1 MITYTVYSEAGG
13 TYKTTTTANTAV
25 AHARDGLDVLAI
37 DLDPQEG
44 SLSYIFDVDE
54 DKRDGDADN
63 LARHMI
69 DRPNGAFEALVHTTH
84 EGVDV
89 IPSHAM
95 LENLSSLL
103 DRAQEIEE
111 MSHGAD
117 DYQYE
122 RYRQLHRVLAENDV
136 PETYDV
142 VVIDPQATASDALY
156 NAIYATRTLV
166 SPVEL
171 SGKGSLS
178 LAGLDDLVWNLE
190 RELEIEVGVAAVV
203 PGNVGRTRANA
214 RYREELEDA
223 GWEVPV
229 VIGERESMMQEMWDA
244 QASAFEVVESAYV
257 DGRAGRRRERE
268 REQETLEKYREL
280 ARHLETTFEGE

>member
-25 AHARDGLDVLAI
+25 AHARDGLGVLAI
-37 DLDPQEG
+37 DMDPQEG

-54 DKRDGDADN
+54 RKKEGDADN
-63 LARHMI
+63 LVRHMI
-69 DRPNGAFEALVHTTH
+69 DRPNGAFEDLVHSTR
-84 EGVDV
+84 EGVDI

-117 DYQYE
+117 DYQYD
-122 RYRQLHRVLAENDV
+122 RYQQLHRVLADNGV
-136 PETYDV
+136 PDAYDV
-142 VVIDPQATASDALY
+142 VMVDPQATASDALY
-156 NAIYATRTLV
+156 NAIFATRTLV

-178 LAGLDDLVWNLE
+178 LDGLDDLVWNLE
-190 RELEIEVGVAAVV
+190 TELGIDVGVAAVV
-203 PGNVGRTRANA
+203 PGNVGQTRANA
-214 RYREELEDA
+214 RYRQELEDA
-223 GWEVPV
+223 GWDVPV

-244 QASAFEVVESAYV
+244 QASAFTVVEDATV
-257 DGRAGRRRERE
+257 DGQPGERRERD
-268 REQETLEKYREL
+268 REQDTLDKYREL
-280 ARHLETTFEGE
+280 ARHIESTFGR

>member
-1 MITYTVYSEAGG
+1 VITYTVYSEAGG

-229 VIGERESMMQEMWDA
+229 VIGERESLMQEMWDA

-268 REQETLEKYREL
+268 REQETLKKYREL

>member
-229 VIGERESMMQEMWDA
+229 VIGERESLMQEMWDA

>member
-1 MITYTVYSEAGG
+1 VITYTVYSEAGG

-142 VVIDPQATASDALY
+142 VLIDPQATASDALY

-223 GWEVPV
+223 GWDVPV
-229 VIGERESMMQEMWDA
+229 VIGERESLMQEMWDA

-268 REQETLEKYREL
+268 REQETLEKYQEL
-280 ARHLETTFEGE
+280 ARHLEATFEGG

>member
-13 TYKTTTTANTAV
+13 TYKTTTAANTAV
-25 AHARDGLDVLAI
+25 SHARHGYDVLLV

-44 SLSYIFDVDE
+44 SLSYIFEADE
-54 DKRDGDADN
+54 DKKDGDADN
-63 LARHMI
+63 LVRHMI
-69 DRPNGAFEALVHTTH
+69 DRPNGDFADLVHETD

-89 IPSHAM
+89 VPSHAM

-111 MSHGAD
+111 MSHDSDTFA
-117 DYQYE
+117 YN
-122 RYRQLHRVLAENDV
+122 RYHQLHRVLAENGV
-136 PETYDV
+136 PDEYDV
-142 VVIDPQATASDALY
+142 LVIDPQATASDALY

-178 LAGLDDLVWNLE
+178 LEGLDDLVWNLE
-190 RELEIEVGVAAVV
+190 AELDIEVGVAAVV

-214 RYREELEDA
+214 RYRQQLEDA
-223 GWEVPV
+223 GWDVPV
-229 VIGERESMMQEMWDA
+229 LVGERESMMQEMWDA
-244 QASAFEVVESAYV
+244 RSSAFTVVEEAYV
-257 DGRAGRRRERE
+257 DGTPGERRERD
-268 REQETLEKYREL
+268 REKETLEKYHDL
-280 ARHLETTFEGE
+280 ATHLEATFEG

>member
-1 MITYTVYSEAGG
+1 VITYTVYSEAGG

-203 PGNVGRTRANA
+203 PGKVGRN
-214 RYREELEDA
+214 REN
-223 GWEVPV
+223 
-229 VIGERESMMQEMWDA
+229 ER
-244 QASAFEVVESAYV
+244 
-257 DGRAGRRRERE
+257 
-268 REQETLEKYREL
+268 
-280 ARHLETTFEGE
+280 

>member
-63 LARHMI
+63 LVRHMI
-69 DRPNGAFEALVHTTH
+69 DRPNGAFEDLVHETD

-89 IPSHAM
+89 IPGHAM

-117 DYQYE
+117 DYEYD

-136 PETYDV
+136 PERYDV

-178 LAGLDDLVWNLE
+178 LEGLDDLVWNLE
-190 RELEIEVGVAAVV
+190 GELGIEVGVAAVV

-229 VIGERESMMQEMWDA
+229 VIGERESLMQEMWDA

-257 DGRAGRRRERE
+257 DGEPGQRRERE
-268 REQETLEKYREL
+268 REQDTLEKYREL
-280 ARHLETTFEGE
+280 ARHLEGTFER

>member
-37 DLDPQEG
+37 DMDPQEG

-54 DKRDGDADN
+54 RKKEGDADN
-63 LARHMI
+63 LVRHMI
-69 DRPNGAFEALVHTTH
+69 DRPNGDFGDLVHSTD

-117 DYQYE
+117 DYEYD
-122 RYRQLHRVLAENDV
+122 RYQQLHRVLAENGV
-136 PETYDV
+136 PEKYDV
-142 VVIDPQATASDALY
+142 VMVDPQATASDALY
-156 NAIYATRTLV
+156 NAIFATRTLV

-178 LAGLDDLVWNLE
+178 LEGLDDLVWNLE
-190 RELEIEVGVAAVV
+190 SELGIEVGVAAVV
-203 PGNVGRTRANA
+203 PGNVGQTRANA
-214 RYREELEDA
+214 RYRQELEDA

-229 VIGERESMMQEMWDA
+229 VVGERESMMQEMWDA
-244 QASAFEVVESAYV
+244 QASAFTVVEDAYV
-257 DGRAGRRRERE
+257 DGEPGERRDRDREE
-268 REQETLEKYREL
+268 DTLEKYREL
-280 ARHLETTFEGE
+280 AGHIESTFEG

>member
-1 MITYTVYSEAGG
+1 VITYTVYSEAGG

>member
-37 DLDPQEG
+37 DMDPQEG

-54 DKRDGDADN
+54 RKKEGDADN
-63 LARHMI
+63 LVRHMI
-69 DRPNGAFEALVHTTH
+69 DRPNGDFEDLVRSTD

-117 DYQYE
+117 DYEYD
-122 RYRQLHRVLAENDV
+122 RYQQLHRVLAENDV
-136 PETYDV
+136 PEEYDV
-142 VVIDPQATASDALY
+142 VMVDPQATASDALY
-156 NAIYATRTLV
+156 NAIFATRTLV

-178 LAGLDDLVWNLE
+178 LDGLDDLVWNLE
-190 RELEIEVGVAAVV
+190 SELGIEVGVAAVV

-214 RYREELEDA
+214 RYRQELEDA
-223 GWEVPV
+223 GWDVPV
-229 VIGERESMMQEMWDA
+229 VVGERESMMQEMWDA
-244 QASAFEVVESAYV
+244 QASAFTVVEDAYV
-257 DGRAGRRRERE
+257 DGEPGERRERE
-268 REQETLEKYREL
+268 REQDTLEKYREL
-280 ARHLETTFEGE
+280 ADHVESTFRR

>member
-25 AHARDGLDVLAI
+25 AHARDGLDVLAV
-37 DLDPQEG
+37 DMDPQEG

-54 DKRDGDADN
+54 DKNDGDADN
-63 LARHMI
+63 LVRHMI
-69 DRPNGAFEALVHTTH
+69 DRPSGEFEDLVHSTD

-111 MSHGAD
+111 MSHGGD
-117 DYQYE
+117 DYEYE
-122 RYRQLHRVLAENDV
+122 RYSQLQRVLAENDV
-136 PETYDV
+136 PENYDV
-142 VVIDPQATASDALY
+142 LMIDPQATASDALY

-178 LAGLDDLVWNLE
+178 LDGLDDLVWNLE
-190 RELEIEVGVAAVV
+190 AELDIEVGVAAVV
-203 PGNVGRTRANA
+203 PGNVGQTRANA
-214 RYREELEDA
+214 RYRRELEDA
-223 GWEVPV
+223 GWDVPV

-244 QASAFEVVESAYV
+244 QASAFTVVEDAYV
-257 DGRAGRRRERE
+257 DGEPGERRDRERE
-268 REQETLEKYREL
+268 RETLEQYREL
-280 ARHLETTFEGE
+280 ARHIEATFER

>member
-37 DLDPQEG
+37 DMDPQEG

-54 DKRDGDADN
+54 RKKEGDADN
-63 LARHMI
+63 LVRHMI
-69 DRPNGAFEALVHTTH
+69 DRPDGDFGDLVRSTD

-117 DYQYE
+117 DYEYD
-122 RYRQLHRVLAENDV
+122 RYQQLHQVLAENDV
-136 PETYDV
+136 PEEYDV
-142 VVIDPQATASDALY
+142 VMVDPQATASDALY
-156 NAIYATRTLV
+156 NAIFATRTLV

-178 LAGLDDLVWNLE
+178 LDGLDDLVWNLE
-190 RELEIEVGVAAVV
+190 SELGIEVGVAAVV

-214 RYREELEDA
+214 RYRQELKDA
-223 GWEVPV
+223 GWDVPV

-244 QASAFEVVESAYV
+244 QASAFTVVEDAYV
-257 DGRAGRRRERE
+257 DGEPGERRERE
-268 REQETLEKYREL
+268 REQDTLEKYREL
-280 ARHLETTFEGE
+280 ADHVESTFRR

>member
-1 MITYTVYSEAGG
+1 VITYTVYSEAGG
-13 TYKTTTTANTAV
+13 TYKTTTTANTAI

-54 DKRDGDADN
+54 DERDGDADN

-69 DRPNGAFEALVHTTH
+69 DRPNGPFEPLVHTTH

-136 PETYDV
+136 PESYDV

-229 VIGERESMMQEMWDA
+229 VIGERESLMQEMWDA